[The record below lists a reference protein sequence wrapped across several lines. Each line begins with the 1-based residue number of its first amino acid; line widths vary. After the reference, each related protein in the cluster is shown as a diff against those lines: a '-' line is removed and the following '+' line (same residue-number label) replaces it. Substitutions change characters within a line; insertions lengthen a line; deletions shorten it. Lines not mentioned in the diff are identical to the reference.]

1 MTESSNVPQPRPRRV
16 TIIHD
21 RGAAH
26 GRNFPILDHLA
37 TRTRRVPER
46 HQRNKSL
53 IRLFASAIADPKYME
68 QLRRLRD
75 TVLVAAARTSG
86 TNATEKNGHT
96 VAFVGVRGNEGTST
110 LTLLLSLCLA
120 ESSLR
125 HVALMDV
132 PQEGERMKLL
142 ADFLGLSK
150 ETVHLETGQRT
161 LVGYCNE
168 GFPNFQIL
176 RSLGR
181 EDQVPFQERRFR
193 PVLEQLREQFDVT
206 ILGLPPLLQH
216 AGSVLAVPSV
226 DQIYLVAEAK
236 KTPLF
241 EIERCAERVKAA
253 GGQLAGVV
261 LNKQTLPVWSR
272 FLWRDYFY

>member
-1 MTESSNVPQPRPRRV
+1 MTESSGVPQPRPHRV
-16 TIIHD
+16 TIVHD
-21 RGAAH
+21 PRAAH
-26 GRNFPILDHLA
+26 GRDFPILEHLA
-37 TRTRRVPER
+37 NRTRRVPER
-46 HQRNKSL
+46 HQRNKGL
-53 IRLFASAIADPKYME
+53 IRLLASAIADPRYME

-75 TVLVAAARTSG
+75 TVLVSVAGMANGENESSG
-86 TNATEKNGHT
+86 RT
-96 VAFVGVRGNEGTST
+96 VAFVGVRGNEGTSM

-125 HVALMDV
+125 RVALMDV
-132 PQEGERMKLL
+132 PQEAERMSLL

-193 PVLEQLREQFDVT
+193 PVLDQLREHFDLTV
-206 ILGLPPLLQH
+206 LGLPPLMQH
-216 AGSVLAVPSV
+216 AGSVLAVPTV
-226 DQIYLVAEAK
+226 DRLYLVAEAK

-241 EIERCAERVKAA
+241 EIERCAERVEAA
-253 GGQLAGVV
+253 GGKLAGIV
-261 LNKQTLPVWSR
+261 LNKQTLPAWSR